1 MKPLVFIID
10 HSSRFNEEQHNK
22 EQFSGVMLH
31 LILEHLLNLTA
42 YLKNCIYNHQFLFL
56 FSFCSVVDA
65 AFLVFSRYATVIAK
79 LPKPMEF
86 KVSEGTIT
94 IVLP

>member
-1 MKPLVFIID
+1 MFLLLIT
-10 HSSRFNEEQHNK
+10 HSMRFNEQQHHK
-22 EQFSGVMLH
+22 EQFSGVTLH
-31 LILEHLLNLTA
+31 LIFRTFVIQTA
-42 YLKNCIYNHQFLFL
+42 YLKNCVYNNQFLFL
-56 FSFCSVVDA
+56 FSFCSVVAA